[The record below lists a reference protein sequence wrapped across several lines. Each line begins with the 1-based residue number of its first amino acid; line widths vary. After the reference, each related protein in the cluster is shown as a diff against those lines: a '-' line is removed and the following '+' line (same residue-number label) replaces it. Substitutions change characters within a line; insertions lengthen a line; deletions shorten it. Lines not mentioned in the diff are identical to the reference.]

1 MTRVNNPTDDLQ
13 RVTYPRCL
21 PPRIHYL
28 LSRHTYVR
36 NRLRTPFVSILS
48 LRLVSIAARSSKNS
62 NDHPLEGKDSFKRP
76 ESGPTI
82 LRSFSPRNR
91 PTNRFFIITV
101 FNFSNETQLVRKK
114 IISYTCSG
122 GRGSFRFFETE
133 FAEAGYRFGKN
144 DHPRPVLHANYG
156 KTEERRVHGPILR
169 PNSTGSAERIFA
181 CTAFTVSPRCKSTV
195 ITMSLHHV
203 TRIRSSNFCFCE
215 CASHVRACT
224 ETRVESSRIHPRSLR
239 VPISSS
245 SFETR

>member
-1 MTRVNNPTDDLQ
+1 MTHVNNPTDDLQ

-36 NRLRTPFVSILS
+36 NQLRTPFISIS
-48 LRLVSIAARSSKNS
+48 RIYRDEKFQRSSFRRKGHVQN
-62 NDHPLEGKDSFKRP
+62 PVQ
-76 ESGPTI
+76 
-82 LRSFSPRNR
+82 RSFLLFLLLEIDQRIG
-91 PTNRFFIITV
+91 FFFFYYTV
-101 FNFSNETQLVRKK
+101 FNFSNETHFVRKT
-114 IISYTCSG
+114 SFVHRS

-133 FAEAGYRFGKN
+133 FAEAGYRFEKN
-144 DHPRPVLHANYG
+144 DHPVLHANYG

-169 PNSTGSAERIFA
+169 RNSTGSAERIFA

-215 CASHVRACT
+215 CASHVRAW
-224 ETRVESSRIHPRSLR
+224 RLAWKAHESTHARFA
-239 VPISSS
+239 SSS

>member
-36 NRLRTPFVSILS
+36 TFRFDSIS
-48 LRLVSIAARSSKNS
+48 TSRIYRGATKNS

-114 IISYTCSG
+114 IISK
-122 GRGSFRFFETE
+122 RFFETE

-169 PNSTGSAERIFA
+169 PNSTGSGERIFA

-203 TRIRSSNFCFCE
+203 TRICSSNFCFCE

>member
-48 LRLVSIAARSSKNS
+48 LRLVSIAARPKI
-62 NDHPLEGKDSFKRP
+62 
-76 ESGPTI
+76 PTI
-82 LRSFSPRNR
+82 ILSKERTRLNVQNPVQRSFVLSLLEIDQRIGFLLLPYLIF
-91 PTNRFFIITV
+91 PMK
-101 FNFSNETQLVRKK
+101 LVRKK